1 MSMFGQTLMVMGDV
15 KAVEDLSIE
24 GLIVGSIACEGSAV
38 VVAATATVT
47 GDIIARDV
55 TIMGKV
61 EGQVIATDV
70 VDLRAGA
77 CVVGQVVSKRFIM
90 NDGAD
95 FTGRVEPQHLEAAL
109 SVAKFQQKKRETA

>member
-1 MSMFGQTLMVMGDV
+1 MFGQTLTVTGDV
-15 KAVEDLSIE
+15 KALEDIAIE
-24 GLIVGSIACEGSAV
+24 GHIVGSITCEESAV

-55 TIMGKV
+55 TIMGTV
-61 EGQVIATDV
+61 EGQIVAPDV
-70 VDLRAGA
+70 VDVRAGA

-95 FTGRVEPQHLEAAL
+95 FAGRVEPQHLEAAL
-109 SVAKFQQKKRETA
+109 SVAKFQQKKRGTA